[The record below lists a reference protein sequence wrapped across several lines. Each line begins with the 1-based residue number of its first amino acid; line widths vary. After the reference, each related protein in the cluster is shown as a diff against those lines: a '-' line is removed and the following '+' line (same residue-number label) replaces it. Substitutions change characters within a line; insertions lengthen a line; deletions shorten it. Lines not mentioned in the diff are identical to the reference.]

1 MVQRLTLRRRLSYNT
16 RSNKRRIVRT
26 PGGRLV
32 YQYVKKNKTVPRCGQ
47 CKEKLK
53 GITPSRPSER
63 PRLSKRHKTVSRT
76 YGGVLCHG
84 CLRERI
90 VRAFL
95 IEEQKIVKALKS
107 QREALVKPVKAP
119 KPKVE
124 PKKKPVSKTTKPGA
138 GGKGAGKSAGGKG
151 PGVGGKK
158 PGQKPTGGAGKPRK

>member
-16 RSNKRRIVRT
+16 KSNRRRIVRT

-32 YQYVKKNKTVPRCGQ
+32 YQYVKKNKTVPKCGQ

-53 GITPSRPSER
+53 GIRPTRPCER
-63 PRLSKRHKTVSRT
+63 SRLSKRQKTVART

-107 QREALVKPVKAP
+107 QREMMVKPVKPA
-119 KPKVE
+119 KAVE
-124 PKKKPVSKTTKPGA
+124 KKQSKAAGAAKTATKLA
-138 GGKGAGKSAGGKG
+138 SKKSTQKATGKT
-151 PGVGGKK
+151 KK
-158 PGQKPTGGAGKPRK
+158 

>member
-1 MVQRLTLRRRLSYNT
+1 MFISLFS
-16 RSNKRRIVRT
+16 VRT

-32 YQYVKKNKTVPRCGQ
+32 YQYVKKNKTVPKCGQ

-53 GITPSRPSER
+53 GIRPTRPCER
-63 PRLSKRHKTVSRT
+63 SRLSKRQKTVART

-107 QREALVKPVKAP
+107 QREMLVKPVKPA
-119 KPKVE
+119 KVAE
-124 PKKKPVSKTTKPGA
+124 KKPVKAAAKS
-138 GGKGAGKSAGGKG
+138 AGKSAA
-151 PGVGGKK
+151 KK
-158 PGQKPTGGAGKPRK
+158 PAQKAIGKSKK

>member
-16 RSNKRRIVRT
+16 RSNRRRIVRT

-107 QREALVKPVKAP
+107 QREALVKPVK
-119 KPKVE
+119 KVE
-124 PKKKPVSKTTKPGA
+124 KKPAKAAPAKKPAGKTV
-138 GGKGAGKSAGGKG
+138 GKSAVKTAS
-151 PGVGGKK
+151 KK
-158 PGQKPTGGAGKPRK
+158 PAPKGGIKSKK

>member
-32 YQYVKKNKTVPRCGQ
+32 YQYVKKNPTVPRCGQ

-63 PRLSKRHKTVSRT
+63 PRMSKRLKTVSRT
-76 YGGVLCHG
+76 YGGVLCHS

-95 IEEQKIVKALKS
+95 IEEQKIVKSLKS

-119 KPKVE
+119 KAKPE
-124 PKKKPVSKTTKPGA
+124 PKKKPAAGAKGTKA
-138 GGKGAGKSAGGKG
+138 GAGKVTKGGAGAKG
-151 PGVGGKK
+151 AAGKK
-158 PGQKPTGGAGKPRK
+158 PGQKPAAGKPRK

>member
-32 YQYVKKNKTVPRCGQ
+32 YQYVKKNPTVPRCSQ
-47 CKEKLK
+47 CKEKLH

-63 PRLSKRHKTVSRT
+63 PRMSKRLKTVSRT
-76 YGGVLCHG
+76 YGGVLCHS

-107 QREALVKPVKAP
+107 QREALVKPVK
-119 KPKVE
+119 KVVE
-124 PKKKPVSKTTKPGA
+124 KKPVKAAAKKPTGKTAGKPGA
-138 GGKGAGKSAGGKG
+138 KA
-151 PGVGGKK
+151 VGKK
-158 PGQKPTGGAGKPRK
+158 PAPKGAPKGVVKSKK

>member
-95 IEEQKIVKALKS
+95 LEEQKIVKALKT
-107 QREALVKPVKAP
+107 QRETVVKPVK
-119 KPKVE
+119 KVE
-124 PKKKPVSKTTKPGA
+124 KKPVKAATKKPAGKAAGKPGA
-138 GGKGAGKSAGGKG
+138 KAA
-151 PGVGGKK
+151 GKK
-158 PGQKPTGGAGKPRK
+158 PAPKGALKTKK

>member
-95 IEEQKIVKALKS
+95 LEEQKIVKALKT
-107 QREALVKPVKAP
+107 QHDTLVKPVK
-119 KPKVE
+119 KVE
-124 PKKKPVSKTTKPGA
+124 KKPVKAATKKPAGKAAGKTAGKPGA
-138 GGKGAGKSAGGKG
+138 KT
-151 PGVGGKK
+151 VGKK
-158 PGQKPTGGAGKPRK
+158 PAPKGSLKTKK

>member
-1 MVQRLTLRRRLSYNT
+1 MFLLS
-16 RSNKRRIVRT
+16 VRT

-95 IEEQKIVKALKS
+95 LEEQKIVKALKT
-107 QREALVKPVKAP
+107 QRETVVKPVK
-119 KPKVE
+119 KVE
-124 PKKKPVSKTTKPGA
+124 KKPVKAATKKPAGKAAGKPGA
-138 GGKGAGKSAGGKG
+138 KAA
-151 PGVGGKK
+151 GKK
-158 PGQKPTGGAGKPRK
+158 PAPKGALKTKK

>member
-16 RSNKRRIVRT
+16 KSNRRRVVRT

-32 YQYVKKNKTVPRCGQ
+32 YQYVKKNKTVPKCGQ

-53 GITPSRPSER
+53 GIRPTRPCER
-63 PRLSKRHKTVSRT
+63 SRLSKRQKTVART

-107 QREALVKPVKAP
+107 QREPVKAVKVVEKKVT
-119 KPKVE
+119 KPTKTAAG
-124 PKKKPVSKTTKPGA
+124 KQTGKAAAKKPAAKTT
-138 GGKGAGKSAGGKG
+138 GKA
-151 PGVGGKK
+151 KK
-158 PGQKPTGGAGKPRK
+158 

>member
-16 RSNKRRIVRT
+16 KSNRRRIVRT

-32 YQYVKKNKTVPRCGQ
+32 YQYVKKNKTVPKCGQ

-53 GITPSRPSER
+53 GIRPTRPCER
-63 PRLSKRHKTVSRT
+63 SRLSKRQKTVART
-76 YGGVLCHG
+76 YGGVLCHR

-107 QREALVKPVKAP
+107 QRELLVKPVKPVA
-119 KPKVE
+119 E
-124 PKKKPVSKTTKPGA
+124 KKPTKAQPGKTA
-138 GGKGAGKSAGGKG
+138 GGKSAAKKPAQKSTGKS
-151 PGVGGKK
+151 KK
-158 PGQKPTGGAGKPRK
+158 